1 MKSCKFLIVFISVL
15 LLTACMVTKP
25 SYSGLSEKGG
35 YTSQKIDESTYI
47 IEFSKTANERIRI
60 IKAVHYT
67 YWGAAEVAI
76 KNNKK
81 FFKILKARQDKTR
94 LTILLLNS
102 ISGDSSSTYNASE
115 VIKGGHK

>member
-81 FFKILKARQDKTR
+81 FFKIVQFKIPKTNCIFSASTPFTCVRQFGFSELPLKA
-94 LTILLLNS
+94 
-102 ISGDSSSTYNASE
+102 
-115 VIKGGHK
+115 